1 MDINESTYVYVMR
14 CVIFR
19 RIPRESR
26 ESPAKDG
33 TARRTKKDSSGR
45 KHEGTG
51 TLRDRWLMNRVLRCF
66 IRSVRRSRFSK
77 LQPLRALAFASADQR
92 RGVHPGAILVK
103 LNAPNQLLARPH
115 NRPWWRV
122 MKHCVPVTITG
133 ICVCKRAGN
142 YLRRVARPDGPIL
155 LPVTYARKIR
165 PRRDAIYLLRK
176 GDSNNV
182 AYDRSRHIIASYRY
196 FSARRINYIVIRFEK
211 KDLNW
216 RTVNIVSRFEQRL
229 YSEHSQMFSFSFSL
243 INAVLLYK
251 CKEIMNTALFR
262 EKEKETNS

>member
-1 MDINESTYVYVMR
+1 MDINESTYVM
-14 CVIFR
+14 CSVIFR
-19 RIPRESR
+19 CIPRESR

-33 TARRTKKDSSGR
+33 TARQTRRTKKDSFGR
-45 KHEGTG
+45 KHEGTS

-77 LQPLRALAFASADQR
+77 LQPLRALAFAGADQHR
-92 RGVHPGAILVK
+92 SVHPGAILVK

-155 LPVTYARKIR
+155 LPVTRLPGRYDHGETQFTYSVKAIVIMLLATARGTT
-165 PRRDAIYLLRK
+165 L
-176 GDSNNV
+176 
-182 AYDRSRHIIASYRY
+182 
-196 FSARRINYIVIRFEK
+196 RRIGTF
-211 KDLNW
+211 
-216 RTVNIVSRFEQRL
+216 QRG
-229 YSEHSQMFSFSFSL
+229 E
-243 INAVLLYK
+243 
-251 CKEIMNTALFR
+251 
-262 EKEKETNS
+262 